1 MEQTKQTDLSRSIRD
16 YLAGFCDLRG
26 VADEDDLF
34 SGKILNSLYAMQ
46 LVLFVEKCFAISV
59 QDDELDLAN
68 FGSIEAISRFVEQK
82 TAAVN

>member
-1 MEQTKQTDLSRSIRD
+1 MKYAEHMQHIRD
-16 YLAGFCDLRG
+16 FLSGFCDLRG

-34 SGKILNSLYAMQ
+34 SKKILNSLYAMQ

-59 QDDELDLAN
+59 EDDELDLAN
-68 FGSIEAISRFVEQK
+68 FGSINAISRFVEQK